1 LQLQGVAK
9 KQRPTKITDAVKNGG
24 FVKYEREALP
34 YRPAA
39 ERLKDWGEV
48 LAHGNQDALLKTQS
62 ARCMDCGT
70 PFCQQV
76 QLGLSGLQK
85 SSLFYFAINLPFCN
99 FSQRVTFYVC

>member
-1 LQLQGVAK
+1 MKLQGVAK

-39 ERLKDWGEV
+39 ERVKDWGEV

-76 QLGLSGLQK
+76 QLDYKKALCFILQ
-85 SSLFYFAINLPFCN
+85 SICLFVI
-99 FSQRVTFYVC
+99 SHKQ